1 MSEDA
6 ENGEGRRE
14 DGPPEPPA
22 PESEPAPETEP
33 EQKFADRCY
42 RSPAAMAGGVVLLAL
57 GVWLVGDAVLS
68 GDGRTPLTALAALV
82 CAAPLVIAFTL
93 RPAVYA
99 GDTRMRIRNPFRT
112 ITVPWGAV
120 ESVRAGYSSEVVA
133 DGTKYQ
139 LWAIPVS
146 LRARKKANRHNER
159 IASGQGPAPRP
170 GGVFGLGGRAVPEV
184 VPNPA
189 DLSDKRA
196 PSDQA
201 VDELRELL
209 DQHAESEAAQGGV
222 AVRWAYEVVGPAL
235 VGAIALAVLLATG

>member
-6 ENGEGRRE
+6 ENGEAGRGAE
-14 DGPPEPPA
+14 AGPPEP
-22 PESEPAPETEP
+22 P

-57 GVWLVGDAVLS
+57 GLWLVGDAVLN
-68 GDGRTPLTALAALV
+68 GEGRTPLTALAALV

-99 GDTRMRIRNPFRT
+99 GDTRMRVRNPFRT
-112 ITVPWGAV
+112 VTVPWGAI
-120 ESVRAGYSSEVVA
+120 ESLRAGYSSEVVA

-159 IASGQGPAPRP
+159 VASGQGPAPGP
-170 GGVFGLGGRAVPEV
+170 GGLFGLGRPVPDV
-184 VPNPA
+184 SPHAA

-201 VDELRELL
+201 VDELRELREE
-209 DQHAESEAAQGGV
+209 HGTSEAAQGKV
-222 AVRWAYEVVGPAL
+222 TVRWAYEVMGPAL
-235 VGAIALAVLLATG
+235 AGAIALAVLLAMG